1 LAPFPPTRGMSTL
14 VTSSNQTIVLVSCCI
29 PLLVVQIV
37 SVVVLY
43 QKIVTLKIGEHR
55 LQLSPQTTSG

>member
-1 LAPFPPTRGMSTL
+1 L